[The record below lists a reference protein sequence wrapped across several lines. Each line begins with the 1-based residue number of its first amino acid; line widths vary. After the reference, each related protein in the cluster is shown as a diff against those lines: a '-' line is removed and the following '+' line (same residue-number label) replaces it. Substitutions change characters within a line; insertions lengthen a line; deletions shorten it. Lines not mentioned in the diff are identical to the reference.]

1 MFIDHGSTKSLVAPL
16 SFGMYE
22 RRKGRRKWG
31 FFQREEEGIE
41 NGCCSEC
48 SSKCRSKG
56 EGRVEEQE
64 QGACRGKKEEVATN
78 R

>member
-1 MFIDHGSTKSLVAPL
+1 MEAPKVWLRHSLLECMRGEREGGS
-16 SFGMYE
+16 
-22 RRKGRRKWG
+22 G
-31 FFQREEEGIE
+31 FFFNREEEGIE

-48 SSKCRSKG
+48 SSKCRRKG